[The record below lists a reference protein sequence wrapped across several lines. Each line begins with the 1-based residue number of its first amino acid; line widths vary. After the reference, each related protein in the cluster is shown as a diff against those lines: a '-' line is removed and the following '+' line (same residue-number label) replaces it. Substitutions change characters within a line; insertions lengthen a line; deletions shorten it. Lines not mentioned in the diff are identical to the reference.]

1 MHEDSF
7 FRCRSFDHV
16 PRGRGKGVGVF
27 SLSSKEP
34 PLSKHKIGKD
44 LYQMMSF
51 IDNQFHPYQLVI
63 IYASSGCPF
72 KELAKDL
79 EKLLQPEMTTLIV
92 GDFNSDKNETNALSS
107 FLQQKEFTQLVNW
120 PTHRGGRTIDHCY
133 VSKKSRVQVV
143 RHSPYYSDHDALCIQ
158 FEHFPW

>member
-1 MHEDSF
+1 
-7 FRCRSFDHV
+7 
-16 PRGRGKGVGVF
+16 
-27 SLSSKEP
+27 
-34 PLSKHKIGKD
+34 
-44 LYQMMSF
+44 MMSF

-92 GDFNSDKNETNALSS
+92 GDFNSDKNETNAVSS
-107 FLQQKEFTQLVNW
+107 FLQQKQFTQLVNW

-133 VSKKSRVQVV
+133 VSKNSNIKLS
-143 RHSPYYSDHDALCIQ
+143 RHSPYFSDHDALCIE
-158 FEHFPW
+158 FEHL

>member
-1 MHEDSF
+1 
-7 FRCRSFDHV
+7 
-16 PRGRGKGVGVF
+16 
-27 SLSSKEP
+27 
-34 PLSKHKIGKD
+34 
-44 LYQMMSF
+44 MMSF

-92 GDFNSDKNETNALSS
+92 GDFNFDKNETNALSS

>member
-1 MHEDSF
+1 
-7 FRCRSFDHV
+7 
-16 PRGRGKGVGVF
+16 
-27 SLSSKEP
+27 
-34 PLSKHKIGKD
+34 
-44 LYQMMSF
+44 MMSF

-92 GDFNSDKNETNALSS
+92 GDFNFDKNENNPLSS

-120 PTHRGGRTIDHCY
+120 PTNRGGRTIDHCY